1 MLSRVR
7 KIGVKG
13 AWSQDVPQW
22 VGTPPPP
29 AVRAGSETQY
39 SYSLFHKGLYRFG
52 NLNTAEPEL
61 NWKAKV
67 SKLVHLRGKKFN

>member
-1 MLSRVR
+1 M
-7 KIGVKG
+7 KG
-13 AWSQDVPQW
+13 ARSQDVPQW

-29 AVRAGSETQY
+29 APAVRAGSETQY
-39 SYSLFHKGLYRFG
+39 SYGLFHKGLYRFG

>member
-1 MLSRVR
+1 M
-7 KIGVKG
+7 KG
-13 AWSQDVPQW
+13 TQSQDVPQW

-29 AVRAGSETQY
+29 AVQAGSETQY
-39 SYSLFHKGLYRFG
+39 SYGLFHKGLYRFG